1 MSCHV
6 VAERAAASHQLLT
19 LRAHPLRI
27 ALVGQP
33 NVGKSVVFGRLTV
46 FQQLRDQTTYEGKCG
61 DCRFGAI
68 CDGCRARAYAATG
81 SFLAEEPFCAYR
93 PDLDAPRSGQAGV
106 RIPPTPIHEHAST
119 SSQ

>member
-1 MSCHV
+1 V
-6 VAERAAASHQLLT
+6 VAGDT
-19 LRAHPLRI
+19 
-27 ALVGQP
+27 
-33 NVGKSVVFGRLTV
+33 RLGSFKAIWNGSPV

-68 CDGCRARAYAATG
+68 CGGCRARAYAATG